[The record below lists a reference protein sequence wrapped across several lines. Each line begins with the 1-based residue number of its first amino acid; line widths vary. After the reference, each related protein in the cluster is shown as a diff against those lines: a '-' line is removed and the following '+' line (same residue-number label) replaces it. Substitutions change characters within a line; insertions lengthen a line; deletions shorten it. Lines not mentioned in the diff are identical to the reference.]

1 MKFKVGDIIKSKTVP
16 EILVI
21 VLAIKDHWTN
31 HKTTEAGYEL
41 IILNDTRGEGGKI
54 KQFQRYGLPESL
66 AIVEYD
72 LVSNKPSETPKDNK

>member
-1 MKFKVGDIIKSKTVP
+1 MKFKPGDIIKSKTVP

-21 VLAIKDHWTN
+21 VLDIKDHWTN

-41 IILNDTRGEGGKI
+41 IILNDSRGRI
-54 KQFQRYGLPESL
+54 KQFQKYGLPESL

-72 LVSNKPSETPKDNK
+72 LVSSKPSETPKDNK